1 MSIQQV
7 FWAQFRDR
15 VFRLNH
21 FLAIVSGWLV
31 LLITL
36 IGCYGV
42 FTRYVLGTPD
52 TWSYPVCAYLLCF
65 VVFFATS
72 HALQEGIHV
81 RIDLLQEWFPG
92 KTTRILTTIGDI
104 LTTLFLSLF
113 FYQVWK
119 VFFEGYSTGRIDET
133 ELAWPVALV
142 QWSMPFGAGLMF
154 ITQLLVIAARFI
166 DGRELPHQDNW

>member
-1 MSIQQV
+1 M
-7 FWAQFRDR
+7 
-15 VFRLNH
+15 
-21 FLAIVSGWLV
+21 
-31 LLITL
+31 
-36 IGCYGV
+36 
-42 FTRYVLGTPD
+42 
-52 TWSYPVCAYLLCF
+52 
-65 VVFFATS
+65 
-72 HALQEGIHV
+72 